1 VNAIQI
7 KESIMRLTIH
17 KKSIVV
23 VLCATVFTCKLLA
36 EVECLP
42 PPTTCDGYPKI
53 EGQLEDSTALYE
65 SACRDFWSV
74 DLDDTLNIC
83 ADFIYNAPLNGSVN
97 DSEFQHYWPLFV
109 EASKK
114 YTFLP
119 AGQIDTTDMD
129 YYLSHSWTLCGGA
142 TKATISEMHDDSLF
156 CLFTK
161 MERIPHQPNSTIGSG
176 RDVQYSSHHIGAR
189 TNHLQ
194 RGTVNLQGREL
205 GKGIRAPGIKLYRWR
220 QLTIEKR

>member
-1 VNAIQI
+1 
-7 KESIMRLTIH
+7 MRLTIH
-17 KKSIVV
+17 KKSIVIA
-23 VLCATVFTCKLLA
+23 LCATVFTCKLLA

-42 PPTTCDGYPKI
+42 PPFTCEGYPKI
-53 EGQLEDSTALYE
+53 EGQLGDSTALYE

-119 AGQIDTTDMD
+119 AGQVDTTDMD
-129 YYLSHSWTLCGGA
+129 YYLSHNWVLCGGA
-142 TKATISEMHDDSLF
+142 TKATIIEMHDDSLF

-161 MERIPHQPNSTIGSG
+161 METIPANGSS
-176 RDVQYSSHHIGAR
+176 VQHHSPHVSVR
-189 TNHLQ
+189 TDRLQ
-194 RGTVNLQGREL
+194 RGSINLLGREL
-205 GKGIRAPGIKLYRWR
+205 GKEMRAPGINLYRWR